1 LAQTG
6 KTNTKTSRDNLPI
19 DRFTECR
26 LKHARYQQF
35 DSPLRENIPF
45 FLKELGPRF
54 LQTRKGSNGN
64 VEPLSN
70 YRISLGG
77 IHPAIIR
84 QGKTE

>member
-1 LAQTG
+1 MT
-6 KTNTKTSRDNLPI
+6 TI
-19 DRFTECR
+19 
-26 LKHARYQQF
+26 
-35 DSPLRENIPF
+35 SPLESFFNVSYIRLNGYSVCF

-54 LQTRKGSNGN
+54 LQTCKGSNGN

-84 QGKTE
+84 QGKTELRGKVRLDYA